1 MGRPSIY
8 SEELDARVCHLI
20 KGGIDELDAFGVE
33 GVSRRTF
40 FRWQADAK
48 EGVEPFASLWERV
61 EQAAS
66 QRNTTLTLYAM
77 RAAKAGNIEAIFKQL
92 KAHRPDL
99 YNDKQRVEL
108 SGPNGG
114 PITAGI
120 RYVVHVPEDEPEE
133 QDT

>member
-1 MGRPSIY
+1 MSKNLYNEDLR
-8 SEELDARVCHLI
+8 ARVCQLI
-20 KGGIDELDAFGVE
+20 TAGIDELDAFGVE
-33 GVSRRTF
+33 GISRTTF
-40 FRWQADAK
+40 FRWKAEAK
-48 EGVEPFASLWERV
+48 EGVEPYASLWVDV

-66 QRNTTLTLYAM
+66 KRNTTLTFWAM

-92 KAHRPDL
+92 RAHRPDL

-133 QDT
+133 QDP

>member
-1 MGRPSIY
+1 MSKNLYNEDLR
-8 SEELDARVCHLI
+8 ARVCQLI
-20 KGGIDELDAFGVE
+20 QAGIDELDAFGVE
-33 GVSRRTF
+33 GISRTTY
-40 FRWQADAK
+40 FRWKAEGK
-48 EGVEPFASLWERV
+48 EGVEPYASLWVDV

-66 QRNTTLTLYAM
+66 KRNTTLTFWAM

-92 KAHRPDL
+92 RAHRPDL

-133 QDT
+133 QDP